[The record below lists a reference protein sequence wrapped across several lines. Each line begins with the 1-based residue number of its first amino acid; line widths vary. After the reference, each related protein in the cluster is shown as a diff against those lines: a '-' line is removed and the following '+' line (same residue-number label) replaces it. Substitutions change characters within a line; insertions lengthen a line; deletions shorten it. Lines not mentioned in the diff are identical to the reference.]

1 MGFLRRSDTGI
12 LGHEKI
18 VVEFRIVVEFPTI
31 EPIYAESF
39 LTPAEAQALLATV
52 RSLPWT
58 RGKFRGRPVPR
69 EEVWMGP
76 YAYRFSGRTL
86 APAEWTS
93 EIAAV
98 RERIR
103 AQFGGAYNSVL
114 LNRYLNEDDSVSWH
128 SDDEPEMDPTYP
140 IASLSLGAPRVF
152 RVRFKGTKD
161 HAHSYLL
168 ASGSLL
174 VMPAGFQQ
182 IYQHCVPK
190 SKTPCGERIN
200 LTFRRMKLAGEA

>member
-1 MGFLRRSDTGI
+1 MA
-12 LGHEKI
+12 
-18 VVEFRIVVEFPTI
+18 EFPIVIAFSII
-31 EPIYAESF
+31 EPIYDESF
-39 LTPAEAQALLATV
+39 LAAAQAQALLATV

-58 RGKFRGRPVPR
+58 RGKFRGRSVPR
-69 EEVWMGP
+69 EEVWIGP
-76 YAYRFSGRTL
+76 YSYRFSGRIL

-103 AQFGGAYNSVL
+103 AQYGGDYNSVL
-114 LNRYLNEDDSVSWH
+114 LNRYLNEEDSVSWH
-128 SDDEPEMDPTYP
+128 SDDEPEMDPAHP

-152 RVRFKGTKD
+152 RVRLSGTKD
-161 HAHSYLL
+161 HAQSYLL
-168 ASGSLL
+168 TSGSLL
-174 VMPAGFQQ
+174 VMPAGFQRVH
-182 IYQHCVPK
+182 QHCVPK